1 VPVRFC
7 RAAQPVGDFVLVA
20 SFVLFKNTI
29 SNLTRIRQVA
39 EVLLRYGFEDV
50 VTNTPLRRLVSQKRR
65 VRWLENDERPVFE
78 TTRWERIRLIIEELG
93 PTFIKLAQALSNR
106 ADLLPEAL
114 IDEFEKLQSNVPPF
128 PVEEARQLIEQ
139 ELGRPLAEVFTEF
152 DDVPIGSASIGQVH
166 RARLRSGEEVV
177 VKVQRPG
184 VRDKVEGDLRLLHEL
199 VRLTAGFLRNQG
211 LSNPQDV
218 VDAFERSMTKELDYT
233 SEARAMEQMRKLYE
247 HYTTFYIPKVYR
259 ELNTSKVLV
268 IEFVNGCKITDK
280 EQLLA
285 WHLSPETVAET
296 GMDIYLT
303 QIFEFGFFHADPHP
317 GNVLVRPDGTLVLID
332 FGMVGKLTKQQK
344 YAFAGVFIG
353 MARQDARS
361 MALNFRRLALSSDI
375 PDMRAFEAD
384 LSLLIEDFA
393 VLDVQDMSMS
403 DLADS
408 LQGVIYRYKLQ
419 VPGAVFLILRA
430 LVILEGIGKVLH
442 PRFNTF
448 EFVRPYGAKIIREQ
462 YSAENI
468 LSEAEYTG
476 TQLLALLQTLPIDLR
491 QIMRKVS
498 KGELRVKVELSGYTS
513 LLRKADQLVTR
524 TILALLSL
532 GSTMFAGLSLLGHYS
547 PEMPYYRGLPVIT
560 WYSLGFTA
568 FLILLLT
575 LPRRPVRGE

>member
-1 VPVRFC
+1 V
-7 RAAQPVGDFVLVA
+7 AQPVGDFVLVA

-50 VTNTPLRRLVSQKRR
+50 VTNTPLRRLVSQNRR

-106 ADLLPEAL
+106 ADLLPQAL

-139 ELGRPLAEVFTEF
+139 ELGRPLPEVFTEF

-184 VRDKVEGDLRLLHEL
+184 VREKIEGDLRLLHEL

-211 LSNPQDV
+211 LANPQDV

-247 HYTTFYIPKVYR
+247 QYTAFYIPKPYR
-259 ELNTSKVLV
+259 ELSTSNILV
-268 IEFVNGCKITDK
+268 IEFINGCKITDK

-393 VLDVQDMSMS
+393 VLDVKDMSMS

-408 LQGVIYRYKLQ
+408 LQAIIYRYKLQ

-442 PRFNTF
+442 PNFNTF

-498 KGELRVKVELSGYTS
+498 RGELRVKVELSGYNS
-513 LLRKADQLVTR
+513 LLRKADQLVGS
-524 TILALLSL
+524 TILALLAL
-532 GSTMFAGLSLLGHYS
+532 GSFLFAGLSLLGHYS

-575 LPRRPVRGE
+575 VPRRPPPRSE

>member
-1 VPVRFC
+1 M
-7 RAAQPVGDFVLVA
+7 
-20 SFVLFKNTI
+20 LFKNTI

-50 VTNTPLRRLVSQKRR
+50 VTTTPLRRLVSQSRR
-65 VRWLENDERPVFE
+65 RRWLENDERAVFQ

-106 ADLLPEAL
+106 ADLLPQAL

-128 PVEEARQLIEQ
+128 PVEEARQIVEA
-139 ELGRPLAEVFTEF
+139 ELGRPLEEVFLDFENE
-152 DDVPIGSASIGQVH
+152 PIGSASIGQVH
-166 RARLRSGEEVV
+166 RARLHGGEEVV
-177 VKVQRPG
+177 IKIQRPG
-184 VRDKVEGDLRLLHEL
+184 VREKVAGDLRLLHEL

-247 HYTTFYIPKVYR
+247 HYESFYIPKPYR
-259 ELNTSKVLV
+259 ELSTAKILV
-268 IEFVNGCKITDK
+268 VEFVDGCKITDK
-280 EQLLA
+280 TQLLA
-285 WHLSPETVAET
+285 WGLSPATVAET

-353 MARQDARS
+353 MARQDARG

-384 LSLLIEDFA
+384 LNSLIEDFA
-393 VLDVQDMSMS
+393 LLDVKEMSMS

-408 LQGVIYRYKLQ
+408 LQGIIYRYKLQ

-442 PRFNTF
+442 PSFNTF
-448 EFVRPYGAKIIREQ
+448 EFVRPYGARIMREQ
-462 YSAENI
+462 YSADNI
-468 LSEAEYTG
+468 LTEAEYTG
-476 TQLLALLQTLPIDLR
+476 TQLLALLQTLPSDLR
-491 QIMRKVS
+491 QIMRKIS

-513 LLRKADQLVTR
+513 LLRKADQLVSR
-524 TILALLSL
+524 TILALLAL
-532 GSTMFAGLSLLGHYS
+532 GSIVFAGLSLLGHYP
-547 PEMPYYRGLPVIT
+547 PEMPYFRGLPVIT
-560 WYSLGFTA
+560 WYSLGTCL
-568 FLILLLT
+568 FLLLLLT
-575 LPRRPVRGE
+575 MPQRARRE

>member
-1 VPVRFC
+1 MAN
-7 RAAQPVGDFVLVA
+7 RAA
-20 SFVLFKNTI
+20 VLFKNTI

-39 EVLLRYGFEDV
+39 EVLLRYGFEDA
-50 VTNTPLRRLVSQKRR
+50 VTTTPLRRLVGQNRR
-65 VRWLENDERPVFE
+65 LRWLENDDRPVFE

-106 ADLLPEAL
+106 ADLLPQAL

-128 PVEEARQLIEQ
+128 PVEEARQLVEA
-139 ELGRPLAEVFTEF
+139 ELGRPLAEIFAEF
-152 DDVPIGSASIGQVH
+152 DDEPLGSASIGQVH
-166 RARLRSGEEVV
+166 RARLPSGEQVV
-177 VKVQRPG
+177 VKIQRPG
-184 VRDKVEGDLRLLHEL
+184 VREKVESDLRLLHEL
-199 VRLTAGFLRNQG
+199 VRLTGGFLHKQG
-211 LSNPQDV
+211 LANPQDV
-218 VDAFERSMTKELDYT
+218 VEAFERSMTKELDYT

-247 HYTTFYIPKVYR
+247 SYASFYIPKPYR
-259 ELNTSKVLV
+259 ELSTAKVLV
-268 IEFVNGCKITDK
+268 IEFVDGCKITDK
-280 EQLLA
+280 PQLLA
-285 WHLSPETVAET
+285 WGLRPETVAET

-384 LSLLIEDFA
+384 LGVLIEDFA

-408 LQGVIYRYKLQ
+408 LQGIIYQYKLQ

-442 PRFNTF
+442 PSFNTF
-448 EFVRPYGAKIIREQ
+448 EFVRPYGAKILREQ
-462 YSAENI
+462 YSPENI

-476 TQLLALLQTLPIDLR
+476 TQLLALLQTLPLDLR
-491 QIMRKVS
+491 QIVRKIS
-498 KGELRVKVELSGYTS
+498 RGDLRVKVELSGYTS

-524 TILALLSL
+524 TVLALLTL
-532 GSTMFAGLSLLGHYS
+532 GSLLFAGLSLLGHYS
-547 PEMPYYRGLPVIT
+547 REMPYYRGLPVIT
-560 WYSLGFTA
+560 WYSLGVTL
-568 FLILLLT
+568 FLLLLLT
-575 LPRRPVRGE
+575 LPQPTRRE

>member
-1 VPVRFC
+1 MI
-7 RAAQPVGDFVLVA
+7 
-20 SFVLFKNTI
+20 FKNTL

-50 VTNTPLRRLVSQKRR
+50 VTNTPLRRLVSQSRR
-65 VRWLENDERPVFE
+65 LRWLENDERPIFE

-106 ADLLPEAL
+106 ADLLPQAL

-128 PVEEARQLIEQ
+128 PVEEARLLIEQ

-166 RARLRSGEEVV
+166 RARLQSGEEVV

-199 VRLTAGFLRNQG
+199 VRLTGGFLRNQG

-233 SEARAMEQMRKLYE
+233 SEARAMEQLRKLYE
-247 HYTTFYIPKVYR
+247 QYTTFYIPKPYR
-259 ELNTSKVLV
+259 ELSTSKVLV

-280 EQLLA
+280 AQLLA
-285 WHLSPETVAET
+285 WNLSPETVAET

-317 GNVLVRPDGTLVLID
+317 GNVLVRADGTLVLID

-393 VLDVQDMSMS
+393 VLDVKDMSMS

-408 LQGVIYRYKLQ
+408 LQGIIYRYKLQ

-442 PRFNTF
+442 PNFNTF

-462 YSAENI
+462 YSTENI

-476 TQLLALLQTLPIDLR
+476 TQLLALLQTLPVDLR
-491 QIMRKVS
+491 QIMRKIS
-498 KGELRVKVELSGYTS
+498 KGDLRVKVELSGYVS
-513 LLRKADQLVTR
+513 LLRKADQLVSR
-524 TILALLSL
+524 TILALLAL
-532 GSTMFAGLSLLGHYS
+532 GSIIFSGLSLLGHYPS
-547 PEMPYYRGLPVIT
+547 EMPYYRGLPVIT
-560 WYSLGFTA
+560 WYSLGFSA
-568 FLILLLT
+568 FLVLLLT
-575 LPRRPVRGE
+575 VPRRPTRE